1 VASKYRLL
9 HVIDHLGSGG
19 SQESVVNLVKY
30 CRRELFQPEVA
41 TLHGFG
47 HYWDV
52 LRPYGI
58 PLYSL
63 APRWY
68 RRAAIPLIL
77 GRLFRLLAQ
86 NRYDIVHCHTYGPN
100 VLATTMAALCRVP
113 LRINHDRTHDDLR
126 YRYQSLRWL
135 DFLGNSLATCVLAGS
150 KSLRNFLCYEEKVPE
165 AKVKVMYNGV
175 DLERFTPKA
184 APASR
189 EKWRQLLGLPAD
201 SLLVGGVGRLHY
213 QKDFPLFL
221 KVAAEVSAIIPQA
234 VFVIAGDGEDRDAL
248 EELSRELGIS
258 PRVHFLGFVKEMPEL
273 YEALDLVLFPT
284 RFEGTS
290 LTTLEALAMGVPLV
304 CSRVDG
310 PAEILDDG
318 REAMLVPLGD
328 KEGFVQAVC
337 RLLRDR
343 DFARQLA
350 RAGQEKVRRRHSVQA
365 VVGRI
370 EDLYLQYLEGRGY
383 SPSHGQPGGEAS
395 PSAGG

>member
-1 VASKYRLL
+1 MPSTYRIL

-19 SQESVVNLVKY
+19 AQESVVNLVKY

-47 HYWDV
+47 HYWEV

-68 RRAAIPLIL
+68 RRAAVPLIL
-77 GRLFRLLAQ
+77 GRLFRLMAQ

-100 VLATTMAALCRVP
+100 VLATIMAALCRVP
-113 LRINHDRTHDDLR
+113 LRINHDRNRDDLR

-150 KSLRNFLCYEEKVPE
+150 KSVRDFLCLEETVPE
-165 AKVKVMYNGV
+165 SKVRLMYNGV
-175 DLERFTPKA
+175 DLERFTPKD
-184 APASR
+184 PASSR
-189 EKWRQLLGLPAD
+189 KKWRQALGLPAD
-201 SLLVGGVGRLHY
+201 SLLVGGIGRLHY

-221 KVAAEVSAIIPQA
+221 RVAAEVSAMIPQA
-234 VFVIAGDGEDRDAL
+234 VFLIAGDGEDRSAL
-248 EELSRELGIS
+248 EKLSRELGLA
-258 PRVHFLGFVKEMPEL
+258 PKVHFLGFVKDMPGL
-273 YEALDLVLFPT
+273 YEALDLLLFPT
-284 RFEGTS
+284 LFEGTS

-337 RLLRDR
+337 RLLLDR
-343 DFARQLA
+343 DFALQLA
-350 RAGQEKVRRRHSVQA
+350 RAGQTKVRQRHSVQA

-370 EDLYLQYLEGRGY
+370 EDFYLEHLESRSW
-383 SPSHGQPGGEAS
+383 SPCHEQGEAAPKS
-395 PSAGG
+395 ILG